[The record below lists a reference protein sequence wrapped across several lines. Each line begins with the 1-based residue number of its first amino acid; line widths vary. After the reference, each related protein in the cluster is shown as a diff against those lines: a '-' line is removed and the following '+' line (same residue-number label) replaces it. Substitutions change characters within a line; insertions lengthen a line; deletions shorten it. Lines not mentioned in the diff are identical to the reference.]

1 MSLLPEVIVDEIRK
15 MACIKKQNHKCGNNF
30 IIVIRTPIN
39 ENYSE
44 EISIWLLNCL
54 QQINHKV
61 EAWMKGK
68 KVFLTIE
75 NPVKSETNKPFIRV
89 PAEHVWKKYEPYRM
103 KQTSE

>member
-1 MSLLPEVIVDEIRK
+1 MGRK
-15 MACIKKQNHKCGNNF
+15 KSRAQYTSKGTGKSVSSWTTKAMKRDVTPMQTMLNKQD
-30 IIVIRTPIN
+30 
-39 ENYSE
+39 
-44 EISIWLLNCL
+44 
-54 QQINHKV
+54 
-61 EAWMKGK
+61 AWTKGK